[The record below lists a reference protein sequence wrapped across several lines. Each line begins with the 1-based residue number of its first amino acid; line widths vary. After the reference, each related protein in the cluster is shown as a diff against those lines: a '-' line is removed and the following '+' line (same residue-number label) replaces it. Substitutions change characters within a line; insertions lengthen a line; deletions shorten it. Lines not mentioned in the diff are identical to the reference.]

1 MTQPESP
8 LDAPGSQAERTA
20 LAWSRT
26 ALSLAAVAG
35 LVGIHAF
42 IARPS
47 AVTLVPAG
55 LVAGAL
61 LLSASHL
68 SRVVWR
74 RAMDGLLGRGPATD
88 GAITVSVA
96 GATVL
101 VALWAVIAIVIA
113 R

>member
-1 MTQPESP
+1 MTQPQSP
-8 LDAPGSQAERTA
+8 LDAPDSQAERTA

-26 ALSLAAVAG
+26 ALSLAVVVG

-42 IARPS
+42 VARPS
-47 AVTLVPAG
+47 AVTVVPAG

-61 LLSASHL
+61 ILSASRL
-68 SRVVWR
+68 SRLVWR
-74 RAMDGLLGRGPATD
+74 RAMSGLLGRGPTTD
-88 GAITVSVA
+88 AGITVSVA

-101 VALWAVIAIVIA
+101 VALWAVVAIVIA